1 MRNKAEQRSRPN
13 PENPRG
19 KETQFEYGPL
29 VLTKDDVR
37 KRFQRANL
45 AIEASSTLDVST
57 PSDVIYKTP
66 CEVIPSPGQTSG
78 LLETWSPALS
88 PGRPQI
94 HSLPSKYKDHTL
106 VYFEKVQNE
115 AHRLE
120 IEGDS
125 HAAEEKY
132 REAMT
137 GFEHILSPTHKVTNE
152 LAYRLA
158 TLYVDRDCMGK
169 ADEVLNQ
176 MYEKLIRRW
185 GFSHENTINHLLRV
199 SKLYN
204 NWSRTEEA
212 LSLLYR
218 VLDIWDDPVMNG
230 EILRRHSQHR
240 NIRSPGTS
248 VQHQGSDQMPGEWA
262 HTYDPL
268 RRNYQLSLANNKLLP
283 HDSAAEETLMLLI
296 DQCESHRQ
304 KLSPQLLQA
313 RCTLIKVYSQQHDNP
328 NLSSALEQAREEVH
342 NILALKIQDTGNDM
356 LKACIEVG
364 KLHLENGRQETAE
377 DMFQSIAEKA
387 EDGPLHMSPPNITI
401 LIHIG
406 KLYQSRNTWQ
416 KAKPWF
422 ERALAAS
429 MATTEWA
436 SPLTKALDAALKNR
450 HYCYSFC
457 EDAMLFTFDEIRKI
471 GLVF

>member
-1 MRNKAEQRSRPN
+1 M
-13 PENPRG
+13 
-19 KETQFEYGPL
+19 
-29 VLTKDDVR
+29 
-37 KRFQRANL
+37 
-45 AIEASSTLDVST
+45 ST